1 MDHLNCSRK
10 GFRELLSTHPAWAL
24 HHLSAAGFGL
34 QDFHH
39 LNSKRYAISKGVRL
53 KNSFKQRKKQKT
65 HSILLLSPAKRLEGT
80 LQLAQKEELYQV
92 LTQTLQ

>member
-10 GFRELLSTHPAWAL
+10 GFRELLSTHPAWAP
-24 HHLSAAGFGL
+24 HRLSAAGFGL

-39 LNSKRYAISKGVRL
+39 LNSKLYTISKGVRL
-53 KNSFKQRKKQKT
+53 KNSFKQRNKEKT
-65 HSILLLSPAKRLEGT
+65 YSILLLSPAKRLEGT
-80 LQLAQKEELYQV
+80 LQLAQREELYQM